1 MGLFDFFKKKE
12 EPTVK
17 VEEQEVVDFSEQ
29 VSPTPTEHSNVVAD
43 GHDVFAKAMNDEEP
57 KDVVEIE
64 EKQEDIVPV
73 EEEEKQEDLSS
84 INISEVKINPNDM
97 IIFKECLL
105 AEVKRKKGTG
115 ELVTEEDVRNFCHER
130 MVGFNQG
137 TFEYPEDVRKSMRK
151 FLENQD
157 VINELSGK
165 PRVLQPEEENIQKVA

>member
-12 EPTVK
+12 EPTIN
-17 VEEQEVVDFSEQ
+17 VEEQETVDFSEQ

-57 KDVVEIE
+57 KDAIEIDE
-64 EKQEDIVPV
+64 EQEDIVPIA
-73 EEEEKQEDLSS
+73 EDQKQEDLSS
-84 INISEVKINPNDM
+84 INVSEVQIKPNDM

-115 ELVTEEDVRNFCHER
+115 ELVTEEDVRNFCHDR
-130 MVGFNQG
+130 MMNFNQG
-137 TFEYPEDVRKSMRK
+137 LFQYPEDVRNSMRK
-151 FLENQD
+151 YLENQD

-165 PRVLQPEEENIQKVA
+165 PRVLQPEEENRQKVA